1 MSDEEEDEEESD
13 DDVFDHVFVDPREEL
28 RKPQNSLPSDPDEL
42 RVWRVVNIE
51 QAFAKRAEIANH
63 TRELELEREAIEKQQ
78 RLDAVEA
85 FERRFACCVRMY
97 DLPALIAFCDRW
109 HDVPFSEQNRLQ
121 RENDMMLC
129 NLHWGNYNETPV
141 SVTNTRPNPGA
152 FKFFPQGSPRGK
164 TVKAMYDEHYLRLA
178 KTLGYFFCDFEIVAP
193 SIYAQQLRIAYMTR
207 LWSLSKNSHTNLQQ
221 TPIHL
226 EDDKRL
232 VVFKKEASALLRVVA
247 LLLKQ
252 FNVFDADLKVLIFS
266 QLYNRTRK
274 EANPNV
280 LDPTFLNDLHDE
292 FIGAPPHCIARVP
305 REILSL
311 AKQSELD
318 AMFKAS

>member
-1 MSDEEEDEEESD
+1 MSDEEEEEESYD
-13 DDVFDHVFVDPREEL
+13 DFDHVFLDPREEL

-42 RVWRVVNIE
+42 RVWRVVNLE
-51 QAFAKRAEIANH
+51 RAFEKRAEIAIH
-63 TRELELEREAIEKQQ
+63 TRELELGCELAEKQR

-97 DLPALIAFCDRW
+97 DLPALIAFCNRW
-109 HDVPFSEQNRLQ
+109 HDTPFTEANRITRQNELMRC
-121 RENDMMLC
+121 NIHFGTYDDM
-129 NLHWGNYNETPV
+129 PV
-141 SVTNTRPNPGA
+141 TVTNTRPNPGA
-152 FKFFPQGSPRGK
+152 FRYFPQGSPRGK
-164 TVKAMYDEHYLRLA
+164 TVKVMYDEHYLRLA
-178 KTLGYFFCDFEIVAP
+178 RNLGYFFVDFEVVAP

-207 LWSLSKNSHTNLQQ
+207 LWSLSTNSHTNLKNL
-221 TPIHL
+221 PVEF

-232 VVFKKEASALLRVVA
+232 IVFKKEARALLRVVA

-252 FNVFDADLKVLIFS
+252 FHVFNTDLKLLIFS

-274 EANPNV
+274 EANANV

-292 FIGAPPHCIARVP
+292 FIGDPPHCIARVP

>member
-1 MSDEEEDEEESD
+1 MSDEEEDEEDSYD
-13 DDVFDHVFVDPREEL
+13 DFDHVFLHPREEL
-28 RKPQNSLPSDPDEL
+28 RKPQDSLPSDPDEL

-51 QAFAKRAEIANH
+51 QAFAKRAEIAQH
-63 TRELELEREAIEKQQ
+63 TRDVELEREAIEKQQ
-78 RLDAVEA
+78 RLNVVEA

-97 DLPALIAFCDRW
+97 DLPALIAFCQKW
-109 HDVPFSEQNRLQ
+109 HNVPFSEVNRIMRQNELMR
-121 RENDMMLC
+121 C
-129 NLHWGNYNETPV
+129 NIHFGTYNGQPV
-141 SVTNTRPNPGA
+141 SVTNTHPNPGA

-164 TVKAMYDEHYLRLA
+164 TVKTLYDEHYLRLA
-178 KTLGYFFCDFEIVAP
+178 RNLGYFFVDFEVVAP

-207 LWSLSKNSHTNLQQ
+207 LWSLSINSHANLQQ

-226 EDDKRL
+226 EDDKNL
-232 VVFKKEASALLRVVA
+232 VVFKKEARALLRVVA

-252 FNVFDADLKVLIFS
+252 FNVFDADLKLLIVC

-311 AKQSELD
+311 AKQGELD